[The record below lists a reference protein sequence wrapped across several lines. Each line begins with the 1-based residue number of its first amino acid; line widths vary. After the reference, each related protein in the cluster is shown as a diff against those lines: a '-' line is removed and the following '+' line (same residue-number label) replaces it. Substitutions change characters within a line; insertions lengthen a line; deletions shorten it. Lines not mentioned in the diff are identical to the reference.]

1 MNLSNREDRIAAA
14 GEYVLRQLD
23 ASDRQT
29 FEDAMAKDPGL
40 REEVQW
46 WERRIALIGLRQT
59 PIAPRP
65 MLWLDLQHRLRSNIV
80 SIKKSASRTATTAW
94 ASLATA
100 AALLLGVGL
109 YIETSKPM
117 PEPQI
122 VTQQV
127 KVPVTAVSYVA
138 MLEVPKSTMKWSVSV
153 TPDSKQLVVR
163 ATGDVPAAAKDKDA
177 ELWLITD
184 AGPVSLGVIPVTGE
198 ERRIYTAA
206 LAFAS
211 GKTLA
216 ISLEPRGGSPT
227 GSPTGPV
234 VSTGAILQA
243 G

>member
-1 MNLSNREDRIAAA
+1 MNLSNHEDRIAAA
-14 GEYVLRQLD
+14 GEYVLRHLD
-23 ASDRQT
+23 ASDRKE

-46 WERRIALIGLRQT
+46 WERRTALIGLRQI

-65 MLWLDLQHRLRSNIV
+65 MLWLDIQHRLRSNIA
-80 SIKKSASRTATTAW
+80 SIRTSASRTATTAW

-109 YIETSKPM
+109 YIETSKPL
-117 PEPQI
+117 PEPQV
-122 VTQQV
+122 VTRQV
-127 KVPVTAVSYVA
+127 QVPAISYVA
-138 MLEVPKSTMKWSVSV
+138 MLEVPKSSLKWSVSV

-163 ATGDVPAAAKDKDA
+163 ATGDVPATAKDLDA

-184 AGPVSLGVIPVTGE
+184 AGPVSLGVIPKVGE

-216 ISLEPRGGSPT
+216 VSLEPRGGSPT
-227 GSPTGPV
+227 GQPTGPV
-234 VSTGAILQA
+234 VSTGSILQA